1 MLGMA
6 VWRLG
11 WSVCGWEG
19 GLVIYILV
27 GEFQDHDLSLWR
39 HFKKQPT
46 RGIHTEVD
54 EQQILVQTIHD
65 YCTPVCA
72 VSFFPTPYQWTSS
85 WVKGGWDREW
95 EEGNRST
102 WKLRLIYITA
112 AAAAAKSFQSCPT
125 LCDPMDCSPP
135 GSSIHGIFQARV
147 LEWGAIVFS
156 GHTSLHIF
164 KTQNPKYWRILFYP
178 HFKSWESLQLIAL
191 TSTLTP
197 IKPFLRRSSEKESLT
212 QAMFWNTFNHD
223 LHIM

>member
-1 MLGMA
+1 MYKILTIFPML
-6 VWRLG
+6 
-11 WSVCGWEG
+11 
-19 GLVIYILV
+19 Y
-27 GEFQDHDLSLWR
+27 
-39 HFKKQPT
+39 
-46 RGIHTEVD
+46 
-54 EQQILVQTIHD
+54 
-65 YCTPVCA
+65 
-72 VSFFPTPYQWTSS
+72 
-85 WVKGGWDREW
+85 
-95 EEGNRST
+95 
-102 WKLRLIYITA
+102 

-212 QAMFWNTFNHD
+212 QAMF
-223 LHIM
+223 